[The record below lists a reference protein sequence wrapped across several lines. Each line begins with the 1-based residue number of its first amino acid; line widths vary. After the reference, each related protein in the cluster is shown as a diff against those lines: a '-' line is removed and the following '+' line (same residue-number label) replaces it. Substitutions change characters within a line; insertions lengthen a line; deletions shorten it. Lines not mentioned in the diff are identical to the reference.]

1 MTNVSISFPLKI
13 AIDMTQIGS
22 GHREHTGLHL
32 MELKWLCSTNL
43 ALVSSRMDGRGTSGC
58 SGGPGH
64 CVLRDDASTGTKR
77 SMFPWHEC
85 LAYML
90 MNESF

>member
-32 MELKWLCSTNL
+32 MELKWLYSTNL
-43 ALVSSRMDGRGTSGC
+43 ALVSSRMDGRGTSGS
-58 SGGPGH
+58 SGGQGR
-64 CVLRDDASTGTKR
+64 CVLTGTKR